1 MRRRALRLLVL
12 AAAGLVVTVPSNAL
26 AQSAPVRGTA
36 LRDELLRDWR
46 DMQATLHALA
56 EAMPESEYAFRP
68 TPAQRTFGQQVVHV
82 ATANVLNLAFL
93 GGGAMPP
100 AIDRTATDKAR
111 AMATMDASFAYGA
124 ALLAAQ
130 TDATLADVVQTNA
143 FLGPSSRARVV
154 YFLLGHSWDIYGQ
167 MVVYLRLRGG
177 TPPASARP

>member
-1 MRRRALRLLVL
+1 MRRVLLGVL
-12 AAAGLVVTVPSNAL
+12 ILVATGLAVSMPSDAL
-26 AQSAPVRGTA
+26 AQSAPLRGTA

-46 DMQATLHALA
+46 DMQATLRALA
-56 EAMPESEYAFRP
+56 EAMPEAEYAFRP
-68 TPAQRTFGQQVVHV
+68 TPGQRTFGQQVVHV

-93 GGGAMPP
+93 RGGVMPP
-100 AIDRTATDKAR
+100 AIDRAATDKAR

-124 ALLAAQ
+124 ALLGAQ
-130 TDATLADVVQTNA
+130 SDATLAEVVQTNA